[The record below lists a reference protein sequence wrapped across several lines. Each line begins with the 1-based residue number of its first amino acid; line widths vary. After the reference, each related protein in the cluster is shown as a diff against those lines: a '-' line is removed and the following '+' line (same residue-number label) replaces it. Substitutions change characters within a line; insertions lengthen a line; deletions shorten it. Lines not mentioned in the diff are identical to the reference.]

1 MVPRLSS
8 VEGLCS
14 SLLWTACLSVLVF
27 LFYWRG
33 VASFT
38 LLKAVPIPGPRQW
51 PYIGNLPDV
60 IKYGGMHSMLWEYF
74 QRYGRVY
81 KMGFGRRPTIVI
93 TDPEMIK
100 QITIKEFPKF
110 QNRWFPEVNP
120 PMSSFLFIA
129 KDDQWKRV
137 RTTLS
142 PTFSATKASDVL
154 TGKLTEAAETGHSTD
169 VNPLFSLF
177 ALEVILSAAFGMQAD
192 IQSNPDSD
200 TVEKAKN
207 VFRTPLWVR
216 AFSMFPFSDYFSKK
230 LNLSPLN
237 HTDYF
242 IRMVRV
248 IYDARKAQKTP
259 SRKDLLQLML
269 EAQKQ
274 EIEGKRMSDEEVSAQ
289 SVIFMVAGFETTG
302 STLCY
307 MAYLLAA
314 HPKVQ
319 EKLLQELD
327 KAVKNRGDMPLYDF
341 VNSPDYL
348 DQVFREVL
356 QLYTPGYL
364 VHRRCNEACN
374 INGITIP
381 QNVDVFMPPYVL
393 HRDPAL
399 WPDPEKFDPDR
410 FSPENRDTQEA
421 YSYMP
426 FGVGPRQC
434 IGFRFALLD
443 MKTSMFKILSR
454 VKFQRAADTVSKL
467 RFRSVLL
474 MQPRDPILLKIVL
487 R

>member
-1 MVPRLSS
+1 MKRYAPVVSQARHDGIRRRL
-8 VEGLCS
+8 
-14 SLLWTACLSVLVF
+14 TA
-27 LFYWRG
+27 RG
-33 VASFT
+33 TFNFSNSQVTGTPLQADTRTDGWIGRLDRSTINNAFSFSHH
-38 LLKAVPIPGPRQW
+38 
-51 PYIGNLPDV
+51 Y
-60 IKYGGMHSMLWEYF
+60 Y
-74 QRYGRVY
+74 
-81 KMGFGRRPTIVI
+81 
-93 TDPEMIK
+93 
-100 QITIKEFPKF
+100 
-110 QNRWFPEVNP
+110 
-120 PMSSFLFIA
+120 
-129 KDDQWKRV
+129 
-137 RTTLS
+137 TTH
-142 PTFSATKASDVL
+142 FA
-154 TGKLTEAAETGHSTD
+154 GHSTD

-242 IRMVRV
+242 IRRARV
-248 IYDARKAQKTP
+248 IYDATKAQKTP

-274 EIEGKRMSDEEVSAQ
+274 QIEWKRMSDEEVSAQ

-302 STLCY
+302 STLSY

-314 HPKVQ
+314 HPEVQ

-327 KAVKNRGDMPLYDF
+327 KAVKSRGNMPLYDF
-341 VNSPDYL
+341 VNSLDYL
-348 DQVFREVL
+348 DQVFCEVL
-356 QLYTPGYL
+356 RLYTPGYL
-364 VHRRCNEACN
+364 VHRRCNEACT

-434 IGFRFALLD
+434 IGFRFALLE
-443 MKTSMFKILSR
+443 MKTAMFKILCR

>member
-1 MVPRLSS
+1 MDWMDRLDRS
-8 VEGLCS
+8 
-14 SLLWTACLSVLVF
+14 TINNAF
-27 LFYWRG
+27 
-33 VASFT
+33 SFSH
-38 LLKAVPIPGPRQW
+38 
-51 PYIGNLPDV
+51 Y
-60 IKYGGMHSMLWEYF
+60 Y
-74 QRYGRVY
+74 
-81 KMGFGRRPTIVI
+81 
-93 TDPEMIK
+93 
-100 QITIKEFPKF
+100 
-110 QNRWFPEVNP
+110 
-120 PMSSFLFIA
+120 
-129 KDDQWKRV
+129 
-137 RTTLS
+137 TTH
-142 PTFSATKASDVL
+142 FA
-154 TGKLTEAAETGHSTD
+154 GHSTD

-242 IRMVRV
+242 IRMARV

-302 STLCY
+302 STLSY

-314 HPKVQ
+314 HPEVQ

-327 KAVKNRGDMPLYDF
+327 KAVKNRGDMPFYDF
-341 VNSPDYL
+341 INSLVYL
-348 DQVFREVL
+348 DQVFCEVL
-356 QLYTPGYL
+356 RLYTPGYL
-364 VHRRCNEACN
+364 VHRRCTETCT

-426 FGVGPRQC
+426 FGMGPRQC
-434 IGFRFALLD
+434 IGFRFALLE
-443 MKTSMFKILSR
+443 MKTAMFKILSR